1 MEDGGEWRT
10 EYGDDGGGG
19 WRRLEDRGWR
29 MEDGVVV
36 DGGCLEREIF
46 PYLFG
51 NQPRKLRRNTR
62 SP

>member
-1 MEDGGEWRT
+1 MEETGGQ
-10 EYGDDGGGG
+10 
-19 WRRLEDRGWR
+19 R

-36 DGGCLEREIF
+36 DGGCLEPEIF